1 MKGGENSGWKF
12 IRPPRSIISSLFP
25 RPYLRPSRFFNLPPL
40 THRYPS
46 IPTFTLISPFEV
58 SVPSILTLLRRW
70 LSNRAIYCNGNTHYR
85 VRGSMKIK
93 SPSPTRR
100 KLRIENLIECA
111 MIVSLPCQ
119 GYNCTLRQFRSL
131 YVVLVT
137 ISIIVNS
144 CSWQDFSINERDD
157 DLQVKLCGIIFLL
170 WDGSCTFLRV
180 YLRSMNIDRVKWE
193 ACKSY

>member
-1 MKGGENSGWKF
+1 MKIYLS
-12 IRPPRSIISSLFP
+12 RPPRSIISSLFP

-119 GYNCTLRQFRSL
+119 GYNCILRQFRSL
-131 YVVLVT
+131 YVVFVT

-144 CSWQDFSINERDD
+144 CSWQDFSINERDVTSEIVRYNISFVGWQ
-157 DLQVKLCGIIFLL
+157 LYFFKSLSSFNEY
-170 WDGSCTFLRV
+170 WSREM
-180 YLRSMNIDRVKWE
+180 RST
-193 ACKSY
+193 

>member
-1 MKGGENSGWKF
+1 
-12 IRPPRSIISSLFP
+12 
-25 RPYLRPSRFFNLPPL
+25 
-40 THRYPS
+40 
-46 IPTFTLISPFEV
+46 
-58 SVPSILTLLRRW
+58 
-70 LSNRAIYCNGNTHYR
+70 
-85 VRGSMKIK
+85 
-93 SPSPTRR
+93 
-100 KLRIENLIECA
+100 

-193 ACKSY
+193 ARKSY